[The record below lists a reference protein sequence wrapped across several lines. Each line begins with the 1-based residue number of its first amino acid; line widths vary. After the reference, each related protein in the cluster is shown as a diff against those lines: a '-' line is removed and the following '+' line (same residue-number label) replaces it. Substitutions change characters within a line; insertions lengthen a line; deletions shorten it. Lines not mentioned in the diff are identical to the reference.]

1 MKIAYRMMLYL
12 LGGGVLLALARP
24 APGLMES
31 AACVGLIL
39 VTALVDARLAGH
51 PQRGKTAAGAVSMAS
66 YRNRKAKS
74 NGSGALLR
82 ERRALQ
88 TVYRGHLRREA
99 ENLMTLLRE
108 GGMNPIM
115 VSSTAAG
122 QRNEAMFEVRLPSA
136 EVPQARTLVE
146 QFLAQLTPV
155 KS

>member
-12 LGGGVLLALARP
+12 LGGGVLLTVARP
-24 APGLMES
+24 TPGFMES
-31 AACVGLIL
+31 AVCVALIL
-39 VTALVDARLAGH
+39 VTALVESRLAGG
-51 PQRGKTAAGAVSMAS
+51 PQRGKTATGAVSMAS

-74 NGSGALLR
+74 SGSGALLR

-108 GGMNPIM
+108 GGMSPIM

-122 QRNEAMFEVRLPSA
+122 QRNEAMFEVRLPTA
-136 EVPQARTLVE
+136 EVAQARTLVE
-146 QFLAQLTPV
+146 QFLAQVTPV